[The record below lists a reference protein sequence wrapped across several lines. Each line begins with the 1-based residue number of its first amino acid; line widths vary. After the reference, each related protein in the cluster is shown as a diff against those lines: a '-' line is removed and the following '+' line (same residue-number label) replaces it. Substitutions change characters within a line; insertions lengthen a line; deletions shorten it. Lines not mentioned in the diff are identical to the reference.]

1 MTAKPQSTFASADGS
16 FNRKP
21 STFRSTISPD
31 PNAEFPAEKDRY
43 VLYIHIGCPWA
54 HRANIVRS
62 LKGLQDIVQLVVFDA
77 SLIHQGSGWAMS
89 GDKTEP
95 LYGFKTLKELYEKAQ
110 PGFGGRCTVP
120 MLWDK
125 KKETIVN
132 NESSEIIRIFYS
144 AFDAFLPTPLRESSK
159 GTNSLLPEH
168 LVADID
174 ALNAWVYTDLNNGVY
189 RAGFATSQSAYDSA
203 VRGVFAA
210 LDRLE
215 EQLGHGKEFLFGDF
229 ITDADVRLYPTIV
242 RFDVAYHTIFKC
254 NLRMIRH
261 DYPRLHSWVRRLY
274 WDEGEGTNGGAFG
287 KTVNFQAYKDG
298 YTDAVKGTVVP
309 IGPEVSILP
318 L

>member
-1 MTAKPQSTFASADGS
+1 MATKAQPTFASPDGS

-21 STFRSTISPD
+21 STFRSVISPD
-31 PNAEFPAEKDRY
+31 PDADFPAEKDRY

-62 LKGLQDIVQLVVFDA
+62 LKGLEEIVQLVVFDA

-89 GDKTEP
+89 GDKREP
-95 LYGFKTLKELYEKAQ
+95 LYGFKTLRELYEKAQ
-110 PGFGGRCTVP
+110 PDFEGRCTVP

-132 NESSEIIRIFYS
+132 NESSEVIRIFYN
-144 AFDAFLPTPLRESSK
+144 AFDALLPHPLRESSK
-159 GTNSLLPEH
+159 GSESLLPAH
-168 LVADID
+168 LEPEID

-189 RAGFATSQSAYDSA
+189 RAGFATAQSAYDTA
-203 VRGVFAA
+203 VRGVFTA

-215 EQLGHGKEFLFGDF
+215 SHLAHGKDFLFGDF
-229 ITDADVRLYPTIV
+229 ITDADVRLFPTIV

-254 NLRMIRH
+254 NLKMVRH
-261 DYPRLHSWVRRLY
+261 DYPRLHAWVKRLY
-274 WDEGEGTNGGAFG
+274 WDEGERTNGGAFG
-287 KTVNFQAYKDG
+287 RTVDFQAYKDG
-298 YTDAVKGTVVP
+298 YTDAVRGAVVP
-309 IGPEVSILP
+309 IGPEVNILP